1 MDNNYD
7 VIIVGGGMVGASLAL
22 ALKQSNLKIALIE
35 AFSVKLDQQPSY
47 DDRGIALSYGSQRI
61 FETMGLWPKL
71 AAHST
76 TISDIHISDRGHFG
90 ATRLSANQE
99 GVPAL
104 GQVIL
109 ARAMGQVFNQAM
121 LEQQNLDLICPAQVT
136 ELEQREDHVI
146 LKLNDEQKLSSKLI
160 VAADGANSTI
170 RRLLKLAVTEND
182 YQQVAITANIST
194 ERPHLGKAFERFS
207 ESGPVALLPMS
218 DNRSSL
224 IWTVNAGEDTE
235 LLELADQDFLNRLQ
249 AHFGYRL
256 GKLTQVGQRGSFPLK
271 LTQTQQPVQHRIV
284 FIGNAAHN
292 LHPIAGQ
299 GFNLG
304 LRDVAVL
311 ADKLNSGYTDCGDAE
326 LLHDYQQW
334 QQDDQ
339 DTVIKT
345 TNLLVDLFSNNNT
358 ILGYARGAGLA
369 ILDILPRTK
378 SHIAQSSMGLS
389 NKQSRLARGITL

>member
-1 MDNNYD
+1 MNNHYD

-22 ALKQSNLKIALIE
+22 ALKQSDLKIALIE

-61 FETMGLWPKL
+61 FETMGLWSKL
-71 AAHST
+71 APYST

-90 ATRLSANQE
+90 ATRLSAKQE

-121 LEQQNLDLICPAQVT
+121 LEQENLDLICPANVT
-136 ELEQREDHVI
+136 ELEQTEQHVI
-146 LKLNDEQKLSSKLI
+146 ISLNDGQQLSANLI

-170 RRLLKLAVTEND
+170 RRLLNLAVTEND

-194 ERPHLGKAFERFS
+194 ERPHLGKAFERFA
-207 ESGPVALLPMS
+207 ETGPVALLPMS

-224 IWTVNAGEDTE
+224 IWTVNTGEETE
-235 LLELADQDFLNRLQ
+235 LLELSDQDFLNRLQ
-249 AHFGYRL
+249 VHFGYRL

-271 LTQTQQPVQHRIV
+271 MTQTQQPVQQRIV

-311 ADKLNSGYTDCGDAE
+311 ADKLCSTYADCGDPE
-326 LLHDYQQW
+326 LLHDYQRW
-334 QQDDQ
+334 QQSDQ

-345 TNLLVDLFSNNNT
+345 TDLLVNLFSNDNAL
-358 ILGYARGAGLA
+358 LGHARGAGLA
-369 ILDILPRTK
+369 LLDILPRTK
-378 SHIAQSSMGLS
+378 SHIAQSSMGLA
-389 NKQSRLARGITL
+389 NKQSRLARGIDL